1 MCFVLCLKLTSW
13 GRSKDVTMQ
22 TTLQDAIRRSL
33 GRLFKIHETLDKLN
47 CFYFLVVR

>member
-1 MCFVLCLKLTSW
+1 MCFVLFLKLTSW

-22 TTLQDAIRRSL
+22 ISLYNAIRTTFR
-33 GRLFKIHETLDKLN
+33 RLSKIYETLDKLD